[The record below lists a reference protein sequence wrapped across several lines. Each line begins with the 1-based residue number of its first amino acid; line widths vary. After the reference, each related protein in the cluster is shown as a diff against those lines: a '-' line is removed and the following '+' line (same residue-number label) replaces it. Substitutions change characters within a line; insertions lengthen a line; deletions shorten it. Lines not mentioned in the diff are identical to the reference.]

1 MRKQVFQVNTGQGSV
16 QVGHAGG
23 DVVVVNHYAEAPA
36 WAGTAT
42 AAAPAKDDL
51 LERKRALRQ
60 ELWRARR
67 SLYVNVPAALLC
79 AWMAAV
85 IIWALPALSGPSVF
99 WTLSQRISR
108 LEPTALLGALM
119 AWGVLMTWLAHT
131 RRPIYRLITQ
141 IRADL
146 DDMEVVLRRRWGA

>member
-1 MRKQVFQVNTGQGSV
+1 MRKQVFQVNTGHGAV

-23 DVVVVNHYAEAPA
+23 DVVVNHYTEAPA

-42 AAAPAKDDL
+42 AAAPAKEDL

-67 SLYVNVPAALLC
+67 SWWVNVPAALLC
-79 AWMAAV
+79 AWMAVV

-99 WTLSQRISR
+99 GALSQRISR
-108 LEPTALLGALM
+108 LEPQVFLGALG

-131 RRPIYRLITQ
+131 RRPIHRLISQ
-141 IRADL
+141 IRAEL
-146 DDMEVVLRRRWGA
+146 DGIEVMLRRCWEK